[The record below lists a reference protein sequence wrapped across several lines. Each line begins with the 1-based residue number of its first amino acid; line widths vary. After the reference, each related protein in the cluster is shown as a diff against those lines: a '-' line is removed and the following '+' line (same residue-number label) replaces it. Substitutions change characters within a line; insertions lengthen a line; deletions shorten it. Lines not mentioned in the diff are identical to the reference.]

1 MFKAGSEER
10 NSNITTVTNKI
21 NIYVL
26 VLCARSDFACEDEA
40 CRPFCH
46 KGWVVVEHSFE
57 KWLVTHPGNIRDMVT
72 VLPLLLLVLQS
83 ATN

>member
-46 KGWVVVEHSFE
+46 KGSSWALIWEVVGHAPR
-57 KWLVTHPGNIRDMVT
+57 KYPGHGNGTAAAI
-72 VLPLLLLVLQS
+72 
-83 ATN
+83 ACAA